1 MNSVLFFGVMIL
13 VFTVF
18 AIAPAVFAV
27 LHTYFGG
34 KQFREFKDEFNPN
47 ALKPLPNTKVVFV
60 LLTIDTAFIIT
71 LASIEIIVDFVMFIL
86 QLVLIGFDIIL
97 FLGSLIFMSGLL
109 FAIAYMTLKDVIYN
123 KINAIKYEVVSE
135 SDFKPEIDFDPI
147 FRFKPLKFLISRN
160 LSREGLLSF
169 GVLLSKRRFI
179 RSGKDRIEFEEY
191 IILKNTKEDAGI
203 VVKNVNVLT
212 GNINLLKV
220 SPELPI
226 EIKKSSSTSLRIRC
240 SMRKDRE
247 IAPVEIRIT
256 VS

>member
-13 VFTVF
+13 IFTIF

-34 KQFREFKDEFNPN
+34 KQFREFREEFNPN
-47 ALKPLPNTKVVFV
+47 ALKPMPNTKVVFV

-71 LASIEIIVDFVMFIL
+71 LASIEIIIDFVMFIL
-86 QLVLIGFDIIL
+86 QLVILGFN
-97 FLGSLIFMSGLL
+97 FFVFFGSLVFMSALL
-109 FAIAYMTLKDVIYN
+109 FTISYMTLKDVIYN

-135 SDFKPEIDFDPI
+135 SDFKPDIDFDPI

-179 RSGKDRIEFEEY
+179 RSGRERIEFEEY

-203 VVKNVNVLT
+203 TVKSVNVLT
-212 GNINLLKV
+212 GNVSLLKV

-247 IAPVEIRIT
+247 IAPVEIRIN

>member
-13 VFTVF
+13 IFTIF

-34 KQFREFKDEFNPN
+34 KQFREFREEFNPN
-47 ALKPLPNTKVVFV
+47 ALKPMPKTKVVFL

-71 LASIEIIVDFVMFIL
+71 LASVEIIIDFVMFIL
-86 QLVLIGFDIIL
+86 QLVILGFNFIV
-97 FLGSLIFMSGLL
+97 FFGSLVFMSALL
-109 FAIAYMTLKDVIYN
+109 FTISYMTLKDVIYN

-135 SDFKPEIDFDPI
+135 SDFKPDIDFDPI

-191 IILKNTKEDAGI
+191 IILKNTKEDGGI
-203 VVKNVNVLT
+203 TVKSVNVLT
-212 GNINLLKV
+212 GDVSLLKV

-226 EIKKSSSTSLRIRC
+226 EIKKSSSASLRIRC

-247 IAPVEIRIT
+247 IAPVEIRIN